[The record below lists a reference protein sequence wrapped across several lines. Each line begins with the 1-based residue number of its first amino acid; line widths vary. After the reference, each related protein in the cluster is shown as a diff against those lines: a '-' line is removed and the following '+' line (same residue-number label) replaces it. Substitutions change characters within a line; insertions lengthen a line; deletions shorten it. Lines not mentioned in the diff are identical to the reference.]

1 MTKVA
6 KKSFI
11 AKFVFKLLND
21 QNRSKGESSINF
33 DYFLGLVNQFVL
45 LLYWYINEYCIAGVG
60 NTDWRVYVCSF
71 QFPAF
76 RHFPFCPR
84 VVYVVKALV

>member
-45 LLYWYINEYCIAGVG
+45 LHIVL
-60 NTDWRVYVCSF
+60 VY
-71 QFPAF
+71 Q
-76 RHFPFCPR
+76 
-84 VVYVVKALV
+84 